1 MKDANIEDLFLP
13 KTPPQ
18 FQLKGHKANITSLAF
33 HPSYTQLATT
43 SEDGTIKI
51 WEFES
56 GDF

>member
-51 WEFES
+51 W
-56 GDF
+56 